1 MAEQTAV
8 STREAPALG
17 QQLSEAIG
25 QAMRSVQET
34 VQALERGGRR
44 AGPSPYS
51 VSELAVG
58 SLNRIALQ
66 AMAGAQSLD
75 NAGPGDP
82 SQQLLEQ
89 LQQIAEQQGDLTN
102 QSESVVPMELSQPAR
117 EAEARQIGEG
127 QDAVAGELGELAR
140 DPGTAD
146 EALGDLQ
153 ALAEAAE
160 ALARELESGRLDAG
174 TVQRQEELFHRLLDA
189 GRSLEKD
196 EFADERRSRAPG
208 DIERES
214 VEALG
219 RADLGG
225 AVIPFPDRTEL
236 EGLTPAQRAQI
247 LQYFERLNRTRGGTA
262 NTAGTGPGG
271 GS

>member
-1 MAEQTAV
+1 
-8 STREAPALG
+8 
-17 QQLSEAIG
+17 
-25 QAMRSVQET
+25 MRSVQET

-208 DIERES
+208 EIDREA